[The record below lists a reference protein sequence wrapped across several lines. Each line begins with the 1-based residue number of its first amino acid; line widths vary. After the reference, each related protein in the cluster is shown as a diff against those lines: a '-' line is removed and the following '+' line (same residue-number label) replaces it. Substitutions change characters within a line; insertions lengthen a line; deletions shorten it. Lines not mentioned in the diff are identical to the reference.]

1 MTKNKILKLLIG
13 ITLIIGSIT
22 TFYFKYLNENK
33 VNQKEEQ
40 EVRNYI
46 RKINEETIK
55 ENESKEENNSY
66 ENINYIGV
74 LEIPKLGL
82 RRGLVD
88 VNSRYNNV
96 RYNVQILKE
105 STMPD
110 VEKGN
115 LILAA
120 HSGNTRVSFFNTLKN
135 LSLDDKVNI
144 YYDNKKYTYK
154 MVKSYEIE
162 KTGYANIVRD
172 KSKTTL
178 TLITCKTGTN
188 YQLVI
193 ICELIESE

>member
-22 TFYFKYLNENK
+22 TFHFKYLNENK
-33 VNQKEEQ
+33 ENKKEEQ

-88 VNSRYNNV
+88 INSRYNNV

-178 TLITCKTGTN
+178 TLITCKSGTN